1 MNQTKRFA
9 PISIKCPHILHGG
22 DYNPEHWL
30 NTPEIW
36 DEDMRLMQVIK
47 CNAMTLGIFSWS
59 SIELKEGV
67 FQFEW
72 LDKIMDKLSNNGMF
86 AVLATPSGSKPAWL
100 SEMYPEVCRVN
111 AQGVREKHQKRHN
124 HCRTSPLYREKCGI
138 INTHLANR
146 YKNHPALI
154 VWHVSNEYNGEPCHC
169 DLCYE
174 AFRVWLKQKYIS
186 LENLNHAWWAQF
198 WSHTFTDW
206 SQIRPLD
213 ESIHGLMLD
222 WKRFNS
228 DQTINFFKAECESLR
243 QITPNV
249 PITTNFVGISNT
261 LDYWKFAQ
269 EVDVV
274 SWDSYPDYHD
284 RPDDWLNAVNTSFL
298 HDLNR
303 SFKKKPFMLMECSPS
318 VTNWKTVN
326 KLKRPGLHILESM
339 QCIAHGGDTI
349 QYFQWR
355 KGRGGREKFHGG
367 VVDHFPNEQSRV
379 FREVASL
386 GKMLASLDDIV
397 GTTTPAEVAILFDW
411 ENNWAIDNSSGP
423 RQDNKNY
430 EQTCVDHYRS
440 FWSAGVPCDIV
451 CEDSDFVG
459 YKLLIAPMLY
469 MIRPGVAERIQAFVS
484 QGGTFVST
492 YLTGMV
498 NENDLCFQNGFPGP
512 LRNLLGIWAEEIDVL
527 YDNESVEI
535 VSTLDNNFGLKGT
548 YSAEI
553 YCELIHAETAIVLA
567 NYGSEF
573 YAGKPA
579 ATVNYVGKGRA
590 FYIAS
595 RNEYRFQSDFYQ
607 FLIKDLSLKRALEVD
622 LPTGVTAQIRT
633 DGVKE
638 FIFILGFNREIISI
652 DLKVSKYRNR
662 LNGEILSGKINLP
675 AYTAMILEKEF

>member
-1 MNQTKRFA
+1 MNNIKRFT

-36 DEDMRLMQVIK
+36 DEDMRLMQVTK

-59 SIELKEGV
+59 SIESKEGD

-111 AQGVREKHQKRHN
+111 AQGIREKHQKRHN
-124 HCRTSPLYREKCGI
+124 HCRTSPLFREKCGI

-186 LENLNHAWWAQF
+186 LENLNNAWWAQF

-206 SQIRPLD
+206 NQIRPLD

-228 DQTINFFKAECESLR
+228 DQTINFFKEECESLR
-243 QITPNV
+243 QITPKV

-284 RPDDWLNAVNTSFL
+284 RPDDWLNAVKTSFL

-326 KLKRPGLHILESM
+326 KLKRPGLHILECL

-379 FREVASL
+379 FREIASL
-386 GKMLASLDDIV
+386 GKILASLDDIV

-411 ENNWAIDNSSGP
+411 ENYWAIDNSSGP
-423 RQDNKNY
+423 RQDYKNY
-430 EQTCVDHYRS
+430 EQTCVEHYRS

-469 MIRPGVAERIQAFVS
+469 MIRPGVAERIQEFVS
-484 QGGTFVST
+484 QGGTFVTT

-527 YDNESVEI
+527 YDNESVKI
-535 VSTLDNNFGLKGT
+535 VSTLDNNVGLKGT
-548 YSAEI
+548 YTSEI

-573 YAGKPA
+573 YAGRPA

-595 RNEYRFQSDFYQ
+595 RNESRFQSDFYQ
-607 FLIKDLSLKRALEVD
+607 FLIKDLSLKRVLEVD

-633 DGVKE
+633 DGTKE
-638 FIFILGFNREIISI
+638 YIFILGFNREIISI
-652 DLKVSKYRNR
+652 DFKLSKYRNR
-662 LNGEILSGKINLP
+662 LNGDVLSGKINLP
-675 AYTAMILEKEF
+675 GYTAMILEKEL